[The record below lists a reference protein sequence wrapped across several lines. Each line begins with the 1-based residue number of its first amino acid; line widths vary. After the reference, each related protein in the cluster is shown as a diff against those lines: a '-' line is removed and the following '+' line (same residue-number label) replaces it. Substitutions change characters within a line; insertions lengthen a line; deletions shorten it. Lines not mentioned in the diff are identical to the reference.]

1 MLEQAVILLMSQ
13 SLKCLLDGEGM
24 NIREKQ
30 ILRKELISELVST
43 HSITLSYAHKLNRE
57 ILGSIFYKKIMSLQF
72 DTNF

>member
-30 ILRKELISELVST
+30 ILRKELISELVRT
-43 HSITLSYAHKLNRE
+43 HSITLLLFPMHIN
-57 ILGSIFYKKIMSLQF
+57 
-72 DTNF
+72 

>member
-43 HSITLSYAHKLNRE
+43 HSSSLSYAHKLNRE
-57 ILGSIFYKKIMSLQF
+57 ICSQYSTKRIM
-72 DTNF
+72 